1 MVKVFLGLSLV
12 AMLATAGLSFGTKS
26 KIGVLSGGLKTAQ
39 KDLSEKKSRL
49 AKVEGDLKKTEDDL
63 MSSKAIVEERDKEI
77 AKQKGE
83 VEELAKNVA
92 AAKAEADAKVKAA
105 VEGLTAKLEEAKKN
119 PVAEA
124 PLPVAALEELKAQN
138 EKIKAEF
145 AELQQVNKTME
156 AQKKDAEEKLLPI
169 QRQLDE
175 YRQGYVR
182 NGLTGKVLA
191 YNPGWNF
198 VVLSIGDR
206 QGLKAASQLI
216 VTRGGQ
222 PIAKVKVTTVEPAS
236 AIADIIP
243 GSIAKGDF
251 VQPGDVVVYESKR

>member
-1 MVKVFLGLSLV
+1 LNGS
-12 AMLATAGLSFGTKS
+12 
-26 KIGVLSGGLKTAQ
+26 LKTAQ
-39 KDLSEKKSRL
+39 KDLSENKSRL
-49 AKVEGDLKKTEDDL
+49 AKAESDLKKTEDDL

-83 VEELAKNVA
+83 SEELQRTVA
-92 AAKAEADAKVKAA
+92 AAKAEGEEKVKATIA
-105 VEGLTAKLEEAKKN
+105 EYSVKLEGAKKN
-119 PVAEA
+119 PAPEAGLPIVA
-124 PLPVAALEELKAQN
+124 VEELKAQN

-169 QRQLDE
+169 QRQLEE

-182 NGLTGKVLA
+182 NGLSGKVLA

-206 QGLKAASQLI
+206 QGLKPASQLI
-216 VTRGGQ
+216 VTRGSQ
-222 PIAKVKVTTVEPAS
+222 PIAKVKVTTVEPSS

-243 GSIAKGDF
+243 GSVAKGDF
-251 VQPGDVVVYESKR
+251 VQPGDVVVYEGKR

>member
-26 KIGVLSGGLKTAQ
+26 KIGGLSGSLKTAQ

-92 AAKAEADAKVKAA
+92 AAKAEAEAKVKAA
-105 VEGLTAKLEEAKKN
+105 VEELTAKLEEAKKG
-119 PVAEA
+119 PAPEA

-156 AQKKDAEEKLLPI
+156 AQKKDAEEKLMPI
-169 QRQLDE
+169 QRQLEE

-182 NGLTGKVLA
+182 NGLSGKVLA

-206 QGLKAASQLI
+206 QGLKPSSQLI
-216 VTRGGQ
+216 VTRGSQ
-222 PIAKVKVTTVEPAS
+222 PIAKVKVTTVEPSS

-243 GSIAKGDF
+243 GSVAKGDF

>member
-26 KIGVLSGGLKTAQ
+26 KIGGLNGSLKTAQ
-39 KDLSEKKSRL
+39 KDLSENKSRL
-49 AKVEGDLKKTEDDL
+49 AKAESDLKKTEDDL

-83 VEELAKNVA
+83 SEELQRTVA
-92 AAKAEADAKVKAA
+92 AAKAEGEEKVKATIA
-105 VEGLTAKLEEAKKN
+105 EYSVKLEEAKKN
-119 PVAEA
+119 PAPEAGLPIVAD
-124 PLPVAALEELKAQN
+124 

-169 QRQLDE
+169 QRQLEE

-182 NGLTGKVLA
+182 NGLSGKVLA

-206 QGLKAASQLI
+206 QGLKPASQLI
-216 VTRGGQ
+216 VTRGSQ
-222 PIAKVKVTTVEPAS
+222 PIAKVKVTTVEPSS

-243 GSIAKGDF
+243 GSVAKGDF
-251 VQPGDVVVYESKR
+251 VQPGDVVVYEGKR